1 MITLMLMIVRMRMK
15 REPMI
20 PKKAIAKVVAFMAE
34 KDNAPWIDPTNL
46 EPDPYVRLHNEIIQY
61 FMYFGPNQDKDKQG
75 NYF

>member
-1 MITLMLMIVRMRMK
+1 MK

-61 FMYFGPNQDKDKQG
+61 FMYFGPNEDKDKQG